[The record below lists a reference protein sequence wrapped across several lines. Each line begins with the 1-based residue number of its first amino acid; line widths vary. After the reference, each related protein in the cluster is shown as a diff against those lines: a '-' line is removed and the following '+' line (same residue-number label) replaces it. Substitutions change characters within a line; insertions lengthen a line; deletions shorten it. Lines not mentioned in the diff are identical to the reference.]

1 LKIRQFGILKNGR
14 RSSIS
19 MRRRRSKREKLS
31 RVEEEGKM
39 EKKMERNMG
48 RDPLLKNDF
57 FNIINLFYKK

>member
-1 LKIRQFGILKNGR
+1 
-14 RSSIS
+14 

-31 RVEEEGKM
+31 RVEEEEKMGK
-39 EKKMERNMG
+39 KTERNMG